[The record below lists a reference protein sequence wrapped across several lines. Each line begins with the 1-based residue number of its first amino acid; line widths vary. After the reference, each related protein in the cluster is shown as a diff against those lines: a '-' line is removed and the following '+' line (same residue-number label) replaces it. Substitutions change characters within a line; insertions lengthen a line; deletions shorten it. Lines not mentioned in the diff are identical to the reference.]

1 MIKKTKNIYKIFGPG
16 ILMATAAIGGSHLVS
31 STQAGALFGWSLA
44 IFILLINFFKYPFF
58 LANVQYTM
66 ATKKSLIE
74 GYASLGNS
82 WLWLFTILA
91 VIAAVVNTAAV
102 SMFAASLLGY
112 FIPIQLTIN
121 ILSFI
126 IIFACILILIA
137 GKYNLLNN
145 VSKIIMITLSI
156 ATVLAVVMAVTK
168 DVNSALADDFISPS
182 AWTIASL
189 GFIVILTGWMPAPIE
204 ISSIGSI
211 WLKNQIKQTNINAK
225 NALLDFN
232 VGFIVTAILALFF
245 LALGALV
252 LHGSAYEFK
261 DGIAFSHQLVTM
273 YSTVIGDWSRLL
285 IAFIAFACMFGT
297 SITVIDGYGRAVA
310 EAFSLIRKNRSASNR
325 SVAIWTIFIS
335 IIGFLIIIYFA
346 SSMRTMLDFA
356 MILSFT
362 TTPIFA
368 FLNYKL
374 VRSTKLPKELQNG
387 MFLNILSICG
397 LIFLFGFLILF
408 IIYRWFPF
416 LIGL

>member
-1 MIKKTKNIYKIFGPG
+1 MIKKIKNIYKIFGPG

-82 WLWLFTILA
+82 WLWLFTVLA

-112 FIPIQLTIN
+112 FIPIKLTIN

-156 ATVLAVVMAVTK
+156 ATVVAVVMAVSK
-168 DVNSALADDFISPS
+168 NVDSALADDFISPS

>member
-1 MIKKTKNIYKIFGPG
+1 MIKKIKNIYKIFGPG

-112 FIPIQLTIN
+112 FIPIKLTIN

-156 ATVLAVVMAVTK
+156 ATVVAVVMAVTK

-232 VGFIVTAILALFF
+232 VGFIVTAILAIFF

-325 SVAIWTIFIS
+325 SVAVWTIFIS

-387 MFLNILSICG
+387 IFLNILSICG

>member
-1 MIKKTKNIYKIFGPG
+1 MIKKIKNIYKIFGPG

-112 FIPIQLTIN
+112 FIPIKLTIN

-156 ATVLAVVMAVTK
+156 ATVVAVVMAVTK

-232 VGFIVTAILALFF
+232 VGFIVTAILAIFF

-325 SVAIWTIFIS
+325 SVAVWTIFIS

>member
-1 MIKKTKNIYKIFGPG
+1 MIKKIKNIYKIFGPG

-112 FIPIQLTIN
+112 FIPIKLTISL
-121 ILSFI
+121 LSFI
-126 IIFACILILIA
+126 IIFACLLILIA

-156 ATVLAVVMAVTK
+156 ATVVAVVMAVTK

-232 VGFIVTAILALFF
+232 VGFIVTAILAIFF

-325 SVAIWTIFIS
+325 SVAVWTIFIS

>member
-1 MIKKTKNIYKIFGPG
+1 MIKKIKNIYKIFGPG

-112 FIPIQLTIN
+112 FIPIKLTIN

-156 ATVLAVVMAVTK
+156 ATVVAVVMAVTK

-310 EAFSLIRKNRSASNR
+310 EAFSLIKKNRSASNR

-335 IIGFLIIIYFA
+335 IIGFLIISYFA

-387 MFLNILSICG
+387 IFLNILSIFG

>member
-1 MIKKTKNIYKIFGPG
+1 MIKKIKNIYKIFGPG

-82 WLWLFTILA
+82 WLWLFTVLA

-112 FIPIQLTIN
+112 FIPIKLTIN

-156 ATVLAVVMAVTK
+156 ATVVAVVMAVTK

-232 VGFIVTAILALFF
+232 VGFIVTAILAIFF

>member
-1 MIKKTKNIYKIFGPG
+1 MIKKIKNIYKIFGPG

-112 FIPIQLTIN
+112 FIPIKLTIN

-126 IIFACILILIA
+126 IIFACLLILIA

-156 ATVLAVVMAVTK
+156 ATVVAVVMAVTK

-387 MFLNILSICG
+387 IFLNILSICG

>member
-1 MIKKTKNIYKIFGPG
+1 MIKKIKNIYKIFGPG

-112 FIPIQLTIN
+112 FIPIKLTIN

-335 IIGFLIIIYFA
+335 IIGFLIISYFA

>member
-1 MIKKTKNIYKIFGPG
+1 MIKKIKNIYKIFGPG

-31 STQAGALFGWSLA
+31 STQPGALFGWSLA

-82 WLWLFTILA
+82 WLWLFTVLA

-156 ATVLAVVMAVTK
+156 ATVVAVMMAVTK

-182 AWTIASL
+182 PWTIASL

-232 VGFIVTAILALFF
+232 VGFIVTAILAIFF

-325 SVAIWTIFIS
+325 SVAVWTIFIS

>member
-1 MIKKTKNIYKIFGPG
+1 MIKKIKNIYKIFGPG

-112 FIPIQLTIN
+112 FIPIKLTISL
-121 ILSFI
+121 LSFI
-126 IIFACILILIA
+126 IIFACLLILIA

-145 VSKIIMITLSI
+145 VAKIIMITLSI
-156 ATVLAVVMAVTK
+156 ATVVAVVMAVSK
-168 DVNSALADDFISPS
+168 NVDSALADDFISPS

-325 SVAIWTIFIS
+325 SVAVWTIFIS
-335 IIGFLIIIYFA
+335 IIGFLIISYFA

>member
-1 MIKKTKNIYKIFGPG
+1 MIKNIYKIFGPG

-112 FIPIQLTIN
+112 FIPIKLTIN

-156 ATVLAVVMAVTK
+156 ATVVAVVMAVTK

-325 SVAIWTIFIS
+325 SVAVWTIFIS

-387 MFLNILSICG
+387 IFLNILSICG

>member
-1 MIKKTKNIYKIFGPG
+1 MIKKIKNIYKIFGPG

-112 FIPIQLTIN
+112 FIPIKLTIN

-156 ATVLAVVMAVTK
+156 ATVVAVVMAVTK

-225 NALLDFN
+225 NALIDFN

>member
-1 MIKKTKNIYKIFGPG
+1 MIDKVKAFYKIFGPG

-74 GYASLGNS
+74 GYASLGNG
-82 WLWLFTILA
+82 WLWLFTVLA

-112 FIPIQLTIN
+112 FIPIKLTISL
-121 ILSFI
+121 LSFI
-126 IIFACILILIA
+126 IIFACLLILIA

-145 VSKIIMITLSI
+145 VAKIIMITLSI
-156 ATVLAVVMAVTK
+156 ATVVAVVMAVSK
-168 DVNSALADDFISPS
+168 NVDSALADDFISPS

-204 ISSIGSI
+204 ISSISSI

-225 NALLDFN
+225 NALIDFN
-232 VGFIVTAILALFF
+232 VGFIVTGILALFF

-261 DGIAFSHQLVTM
+261 DGIAFSHQLVSM
-273 YSTVIGDWSRLL
+273 YTSVIGDWSRLL

-325 SVAIWTIFIS
+325 SVAVWTIFIS
-335 IIGFLIIIYFA
+335 IIGFLIISYFA

-408 IIYRWFPF
+408 IIYRWFPSI
-416 LIGL
+416 LGI

>member
-1 MIKKTKNIYKIFGPG
+1 MIKKIKNIYKIFGPG

-82 WLWLFTILA
+82 WLWLFTVLA

-112 FIPIQLTIN
+112 FIPIKLTIN

-156 ATVLAVVMAVTK
+156 ATVVAVVMAVTK

-232 VGFIVTAILALFF
+232 VGFIVTAILAIFF

-325 SVAIWTIFIS
+325 SVAVWTIFIS

-408 IIYRWFPF
+408 IIYRWFPSI
-416 LIGL
+416 LGI

>member
-1 MIKKTKNIYKIFGPG
+1 MEFSYIYTFNK
-16 ILMATAAIGGSHLVS
+16 
-31 STQAGALFGWSLA
+31 
-44 IFILLINFFKYPFF
+44 FF
-58 LANVQYTM
+58 LNIHSFSKCTIYNGY
-66 ATKKSLIE
+66 KKSLIE

-112 FIPIQLTIN
+112 FIPIKLTIN

-156 ATVLAVVMAVTK
+156 ATVVAVVMAVTK

-232 VGFIVTAILALFF
+232 VGFIVTAILAIFF
-245 LALGALV
+245 SSSWSFSFMEV
-252 LHGSAYEFK
+252 LMNLKME
-261 DGIAFSHQLVTM
+261 
-273 YSTVIGDWSRLL
+273 
-285 IAFIAFACMFGT
+285 
-297 SITVIDGYGRAVA
+297 
-310 EAFSLIRKNRSASNR
+310 
-325 SVAIWTIFIS
+325 
-335 IIGFLIIIYFA
+335 
-346 SSMRTMLDFA
+346 
-356 MILSFT
+356 
-362 TTPIFA
+362 
-368 FLNYKL
+368 
-374 VRSTKLPKELQNG
+374 
-387 MFLNILSICG
+387 
-397 LIFLFGFLILF
+397 
-408 IIYRWFPF
+408 
-416 LIGL
+416 

>member
-1 MIKKTKNIYKIFGPG
+1 MIKKIKNIYKIFGPG

-112 FIPIQLTIN
+112 FIPIKLTIN

-156 ATVLAVVMAVTK
+156 ATVVAVVMAVTK

-232 VGFIVTAILALFF
+232 VGFIVTAILAIFF

>member
-1 MIKKTKNIYKIFGPG
+1 MIKKIKNIYKIFGPG

-156 ATVLAVVMAVTK
+156 ATVVAVVMAVTK
-168 DVNSALADDFISPS
+168 DVNSTLTDDFISPS

-232 VGFIVTAILALFF
+232 VGFIVTAILAIFF

-325 SVAIWTIFIS
+325 SVAVWTIFIS

-387 MFLNILSICG
+387 IFLNILSICG

>member
-1 MIKKTKNIYKIFGPG
+1 MIKKIKNIYKIFGPG

-112 FIPIQLTIN
+112 FIPIKLTIN

-156 ATVLAVVMAVTK
+156 ATVVAVVMAVTK

-325 SVAIWTIFIS
+325 SVAVWTIFIS

-387 MFLNILSICG
+387 IFLNILSICG

>member
-1 MIKKTKNIYKIFGPG
+1 MIKKIKNIYKIFGPG

-82 WLWLFTILA
+82 WLWLFTVLA

-112 FIPIQLTIN
+112 FIPIKLTIN

-156 ATVLAVVMAVTK
+156 ATVVAVVMAVTK

-325 SVAIWTIFIS
+325 SVAVWTIFIS

-387 MFLNILSICG
+387 IFLNILSICG

>member
-1 MIKKTKNIYKIFGPG
+1 MIKKIKNIYKIFGPG

-112 FIPIQLTIN
+112 FIPIKLTIN

-156 ATVLAVVMAVTK
+156 ATVVAVVMAVTK

-232 VGFIVTAILALFF
+232 VGFIVTAILAIFF
-245 LALGALV
+245 LDLGALV

>member
-1 MIKKTKNIYKIFGPG
+1 MIKKIKNIYKIFGPG

-112 FIPIQLTIN
+112 FIPIKLTIN

-145 VSKIIMITLSI
+145 VAKIIMITLSI
-156 ATVLAVVMAVTK
+156 ATVVAVVMAVTK

-325 SVAIWTIFIS
+325 SVAVWTIFIS

>member
-1 MIKKTKNIYKIFGPG
+1 MIKKIKNIYKIFGPG

-112 FIPIQLTIN
+112 FIPIKLTIN

-156 ATVLAVVMAVTK
+156 ATVVAVVMAVTK
-168 DVNSALADDFISPS
+168 DVNSALANDFISPS

-232 VGFIVTAILALFF
+232 VGFIVTAILAIFF

-387 MFLNILSICG
+387 IFLNILSICG

>member
-1 MIKKTKNIYKIFGPG
+1 MIKKIKNIYKIFGPG

-112 FIPIQLTIN
+112 FIPIKLTIN

-232 VGFIVTAILALFF
+232 VGFIVTAILAIFF

-325 SVAIWTIFIS
+325 SVAVWTIFIS

-387 MFLNILSICG
+387 IFLNILSICG

>member
-1 MIKKTKNIYKIFGPG
+1 MIKKIKNIYKIFGPG

-112 FIPIQLTIN
+112 FIPIKLTIN

-126 IIFACILILIA
+126 IIFACLLILIA

-156 ATVLAVVMAVTK
+156 ATVVAVVMAVTK

>member
-1 MIKKTKNIYKIFGPG
+1 MIKKIKNIYKIFGPG

-112 FIPIQLTIN
+112 FIPIKLTIN

-156 ATVLAVVMAVTK
+156 ATVVAVVMAVTK

-310 EAFSLIRKNRSASNR
+310 EAFSLIRKNKSASNR

-335 IIGFLIIIYFA
+335 IIGFLIIVYFA

>member
-1 MIKKTKNIYKIFGPG
+1 MIKKIKNIYKIFGPG

-112 FIPIQLTIN
+112 FIPIKLTIN

-232 VGFIVTAILALFF
+232 VGFIVTAILAIFF

-325 SVAIWTIFIS
+325 SVAVWTIFIS

>member
-1 MIKKTKNIYKIFGPG
+1 MIKKIKNIYKIFGPG

-112 FIPIQLTIN
+112 FIPIKLTIN

-156 ATVLAVVMAVTK
+156 ATVVAVVMAVTK

-232 VGFIVTAILALFF
+232 VGFIVTAILAIFF

-325 SVAIWTIFIS
+325 SVAFWTIFIS

>member
-1 MIKKTKNIYKIFGPG
+1 MIKKIKNIYKIFGPG

-31 STQAGALFGWSLA
+31 STQAGALFGWSLS

-112 FIPIQLTIN
+112 FIPIKLTIN

-156 ATVLAVVMAVTK
+156 ATVVAVVMAVTK
-168 DVNSALADDFISPS
+168 DVNSTLADDFISPS

-232 VGFIVTAILALFF
+232 VGFIVTAILARFF

>member
-1 MIKKTKNIYKIFGPG
+1 MIKKIKNIYKIFGPG

-102 SMFAASLLGY
+102 SILAASLLGS
-112 FIPIQLTIN
+112 FIPIKLTIN

-126 IIFACILILIA
+126 IIFACILMLIA

-156 ATVLAVVMAVTK
+156 ATVVAVVMAVTK

-232 VGFIVTAILALFF
+232 VGFIVTAILAIFF

-325 SVAIWTIFIS
+325 SVAVWTIFIS

>member
-1 MIKKTKNIYKIFGPG
+1 MIKKIKNIYKIFGPG

-112 FIPIQLTIN
+112 FIPIKLTIN

-156 ATVLAVVMAVTK
+156 ATVVAVVMAVTK

-325 SVAIWTIFIS
+325 SVAVWTIFIS